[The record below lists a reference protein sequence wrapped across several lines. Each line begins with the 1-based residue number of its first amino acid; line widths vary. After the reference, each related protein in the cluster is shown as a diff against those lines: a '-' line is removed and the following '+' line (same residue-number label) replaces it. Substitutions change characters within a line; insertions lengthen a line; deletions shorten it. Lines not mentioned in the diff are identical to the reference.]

1 MVASFKSLLLR
12 RVRPTG
18 DTRRPG
24 LLLFIATLV
33 VLLGGGLSSVA
44 RAQCVENP
52 STPFVN
58 CNPTAGPEG
67 GSTVVTNS
75 ANYAVSFAPAT
86 LTTIQTTAFDT
97 ELIGKLNGGV
107 ILYDQSFNAAFGTPT
122 VAAGVTAAITA
133 ITTAGG
139 PGVVI
144 TGPTLASHTVT
155 TNSVSN
161 SVYSLDAAQP
171 QPLVATT
178 STFGPATV
186 NASLFSG
193 NPGTNGNP
201 ANPNA
206 GVYSACSGISTLP
219 STTKPTCTA
228 VNGGTFTVL
237 AGQQDI
243 NVNTTTTY
251 LIDTATTT
259 TDTTLTTEVYDIN
272 GQVVQGI
279 GTVRGAVADQG
290 FDATDRF
297 DRRLLD
303 AGPNGGADGSTPGDP
318 IWLEGYGYWS
328 ATGAAGGFPG
338 DRATGSG
345 INGGIDYDF
354 HGGFKLGAAVDYDS
368 ASIDEGAVGEHAGL
382 SLVQA
387 GVYGGW
393 RKGSLFAALAA
404 TYGWGSASTS
414 VTPTGITETAVSRY
428 SPSTA
433 GVSAEAGDRFV
444 VHGVALTPSIGA
456 AWTHI
461 NSGGFTETGSTLDL
475 TGPSYGY
482 DRYKGWAGLAAEDT
496 INTGGGGSVTL
507 RAYGRAMVMGG
518 ADVVALPVTFVGST
532 TPLAIDGA
540 DTGAF
545 GGDLGASAEWRIGH
559 TVQAF
564 AAYDAR
570 LRQRYSSQTGS
581 LGLKVSF

>member
-1 MVASFKSLLLR
+1 M
-12 RVRPTG
+12 
-18 DTRRPG
+18 
-24 LLLFIATLV
+24 
-33 VLLGGGLSSVA
+33 
-44 RAQCVENP
+44 
-52 STPFVN
+52 
-58 CNPTAGPEG
+58 
-67 GSTVVTNS
+67 TNS
-75 ANYAVSFAPAT
+75 ADYTVSFAPAIQ
-86 LTTIQTTAFDT
+86 TTIQATAFDT
-97 ELIGKLNGGV
+97 ELIGKLNGGA

-122 VAAGVTAAITA
+122 VDAGVTAAIEA

-155 TNSVSN
+155 TTSVSN

-171 QPLVATT
+171 TPVVTVTT
-178 STFGPATV
+178 TFGPAII
-186 NASLFSG
+186 NAFALT
-193 NPGTNGNP
+193 PGGTIPPG
-201 ANPNA
+201 A
-206 GVYSACSGISTLP
+206 GVYSTCSGISTLP
-219 STTKPTCTA
+219 STTKPTCA
-228 VNGGTFTVL
+228 PANGGTFTVL
-237 AGQQDI
+237 AGQTDF
-243 NVNTTTTY
+243 NANTTITY

-272 GQVVQGI
+272 GQTVRGI

-338 DRATGSG
+338 DHATGGG

-354 HGGFKLGAAVDYDS
+354 RGGFKLGAAVDYDS
-368 ASIDEGAVGEHAGL
+368 AWIDEGGVGEHAGL
-382 SLVQA
+382 NLIQA

-404 TYGWGSASTS
+404 TYGWGSSSTS